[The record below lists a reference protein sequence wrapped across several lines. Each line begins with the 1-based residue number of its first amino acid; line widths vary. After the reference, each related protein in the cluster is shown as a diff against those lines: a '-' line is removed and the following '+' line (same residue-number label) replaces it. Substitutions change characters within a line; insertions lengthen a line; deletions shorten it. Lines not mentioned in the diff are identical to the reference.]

1 MRALEVLGLAED
13 GAHLVCHDPATGEKF
28 TLPSDER
35 LTSAVRGDISRLG
48 QLEIEMESQLRPRD
62 IQARIRAGA
71 SVAEVAA
78 AAGTSPARIER
89 FAYPV
94 LMERSSIAACSATAR
109 PVGPGGPAAVSIRD
123 AVADTLTARGHAGPV
138 EWDAFKDADGWVM
151 AVSWKAGRSEN
162 TALFAFHP
170 GSGGGTVS
178 PRNDAASDLLDPARK
193 PLRTV
198 RPMAQLDTGE
208 AERNPRIV
216 GQSDDR
222 GRSPGVQPQ
231 VASPHHYHSS
241 TTDPAAAPDQTAAPD
256 QNVVDDAEAASD
268 EQLVADTVEDER
280 AGARPATAAQEQV
293 ARTGTDNASP
303 RSTKRSGRSAKPAMP
318 TWDDVLLGGG
328 LRPR

>member
-13 GAHLVCHDPATGEKF
+13 GAHLVCHDPVTGEEF
-28 TLPSDER
+28 TLPCGER

-48 QLEIEMESQLRPRD
+48 QLEIELESQLRPRD

-123 AVADTLTARGHAGPV
+123 AVADTLTARGHTGPV
-138 EWDAFKDADGWVM
+138 DWDAFKDASGWVM

-170 GSGGGTVS
+170 GSGGGTVG
-178 PRNDAASDLLDPARK
+178 PKNDAASDLLDPARK

-198 RPMAQLDTGE
+198 RPVAQLEAGE
-208 AERNPRIV
+208 AERNPGTV
-216 GQSDDR
+216 DQPGER
-222 GRSPGVQPQ
+222 GRSAAVQSQAAGPAR
-231 VASPHHYHSS
+231 AS
-241 TTDPAAAPDQTAAPD
+241 TPDQMTG
-256 QNVVDDAEAASD
+256 DDAEAVSD

-280 AGARPATAAQEQV
+280 AAARPETAAQEQV
-293 ARTGTDNASP
+293 ARTGTDNASA
-303 RSTKRSGRSAKPAMP
+303 RSTKRSSGRSAKPAMP